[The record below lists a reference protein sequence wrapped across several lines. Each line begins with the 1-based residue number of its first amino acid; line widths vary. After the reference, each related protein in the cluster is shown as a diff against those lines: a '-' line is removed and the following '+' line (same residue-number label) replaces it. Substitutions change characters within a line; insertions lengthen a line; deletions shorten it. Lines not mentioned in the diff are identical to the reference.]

1 MFRLGEDSCTVEPS
15 TDSFTY
21 TFAYLL
27 LWDVLLTLCEQAST
41 ELRYQYADW
50 LRNEDLLK
58 NFLNNLF
65 RLMPAEVLHF
75 SEGMSKLLFEIFLE
89 KPALD
94 VRGKLYWLINATNVF
109 RFNSLYL

>member
-1 MFRLGEDSCTVEPS
+1 MGEDSCRVEPS

-27 LWDVLLTLCEQAST
+27 LWDILLTLCDQAST

-65 RLMPAEVLHF
+65 RLMPTEVLHF
-75 SEGMSKLLFEIFLE
+75 NEGKSKSLVESFLE
-89 KPALD
+89 KPATD
-94 VRGKLYWLINATNVF
+94 VRG
-109 RFNSLYL
+109 